1 MEAKTLVVTRT
12 SLRFIFCCRR
22 MRCRTPD
29 EILERTRTCGFGAPR
44 RGAALPSLATG
55 CCGRGS
61 ATRVGRRAAGVQA
74 AEGRVGA
81 ATRTMRRTISASTS
95 SSRYLGVCSFM
106 LMSLW
111 ECPRR
116 WSTIRLRP
124 GSSRNCSQR
133 ARHHDAEAPATVQGP
148 LVEQLFCKQQLAGSI
163 PVVGSKKTAQWR
175 QKRCPSE
182 TLLPPV
188 FGIRASLA
196 NALKKPTG
204 VDRIARGR

>member
-116 WSTIRLRP
+116 WSTRSRGPAATAHSVRGTMMPKRLRLCKDHW
-124 GSSRNCSQR
+124 SSSCFVNSSLRVRFLSSAPRRPHNGARNG
-133 ARHHDAEAPATVQGP
+133 AR
-148 LVEQLFCKQQLAGSI
+148 
-163 PVVGSKKTAQWR
+163 R
-175 QKRCPSE
+175 KRCSHRFS
-182 TLLPPV
+182 V
-188 FGIRASLA
+188 SAQAS
-196 NALKKPTG
+196 PT
-204 VDRIARGR
+204 R